1 MEIWIGV
8 VMVFCFITPIEV
20 DAQNV
25 SIQGH
30 VISDSAAVEFAYV
43 VLNQTKYG
51 TATDFEGNYQ
61 LNNIPPGGYVIT
73 VYCFGYQSIEK
84 KIVVADKK
92 LSLDFN
98 LKIAETSN
106 AEVVVTSVTD
116 ATLINENPVSMI
128 VVSEKQLD
136 KTIESNVID
145 ALVKNAPGITAVK
158 TGPNI
163 SKPFIRGLG
172 YNRVLT
178 LYDGLRQEG
187 QQWGDEHGL
196 EVDGYNIQKAEVIKG
211 PASLMYG
218 SDALAGVVSL
228 MPSIPSQN
236 DSVIHGKI
244 TSEYQANNNLI
255 GNGVQLTYST
265 PHIVAAVRGAYRMA
279 KNYRDKIDGRVY
291 NTSFNE
297 KNLSGLIGYKSA
309 GGYSNFNATLYD
321 NLQGIPDGSRDSL
334 TRKFTKQ
341 IYEGTTDDLKDRPI
355 VYDKELNSYK
365 LSPLHQRIQHYRL
378 YNHSFIKIGASKL
391 DMIVGF
397 QQNIRREYNHPT
409 KSDQAGLYVRLNT
422 ITYSVRYTAPIIKNI
437 ETSIGINGM
446 SQHNLSKNAT
456 DFPIPNY
463 ALFDIGSY
471 LHLKWKHN
479 KTTISGGI
487 RYDIRQLNWHTM
499 YVKADPNTGFDH
511 VTTDTTNAYLQFA
524 STQRNFSGISASIGL
539 TQKLSKKINF
549 KANIARGYRAPSI
562 TELASN
568 GLDPGAHIIYLGD
581 RSFKPEFSLQEDIG
595 ITGEFKDVSM
605 SASIFN
611 NNIQNYI
618 YLSKLLDANNNPI
631 VDAQGNK
638 TYKYK
643 QSLAQLYGL
652 EATLN
657 VHPERM
663 DGFLFENSFVLTYGY
678 NRNSLYKDQGIN
690 GEYLP
695 FILPMQLNSAMSDN
709 IKTGSNVFTSITP
722 RIEVDVTGT
731 QNRYL
736 GLANTETQTK
746 GYGLLN
752 VGVSTEVASSKK
764 NTLNIY
770 FQVNNLLNTSYQS
783 NMSRLKYFEYYA
795 QTPNSQR
802 GIYGMGRN
810 ISVKLVANF

>member
-1 MEIWIGV
+1 
-8 VMVFCFITPIEV
+8 
-20 DAQNV
+20 
-25 SIQGH
+25 
-30 VISDSAAVEFAYV
+30 
-43 VLNQTKYG
+43 
-51 TATDFEGNYQ
+51 
-61 LNNIPPGGYVIT
+61 
-73 VYCFGYQSIEK
+73 
-84 KIVVADKK
+84 
-92 LSLDFN
+92 
-98 LKIAETSN
+98 
-106 AEVVVTSVTD
+106 
-116 ATLINENPVSMI
+116 
-128 VVSEKQLD
+128 
-136 KTIESNVID
+136 
-145 ALVKNAPGITAVK
+145 
-158 TGPNI
+158 
-163 SKPFIRGLG
+163 
-172 YNRVLT
+172 
-178 LYDGLRQEG
+178 
-187 QQWGDEHGL
+187 
-196 EVDGYNIQKAEVIKG
+196 
-211 PASLMYG
+211 
-218 SDALAGVVSL
+218 
-228 MPSIPSQN
+228 
-236 DSVIHGKI
+236 
-244 TSEYQANNNLI
+244 
-255 GNGVQLTYST
+255 
-265 PHIVAAVRGAYRMA
+265 
-279 KNYRDKIDGRVY
+279 
-291 NTSFNE
+291 
-297 KNLSGLIGYKSA
+297 
-309 GGYSNFNATLYD
+309 
-321 NLQGIPDGSRDSL
+321 
-334 TRKFTKQ
+334 
-341 IYEGTTDDLKDRPI
+341 
-355 VYDKELNSYK
+355 
-365 LSPLHQRIQHYRL
+365 
-378 YNHSFIKIGASKL
+378 
-391 DMIVGF
+391 
-397 QQNIRREYNHPT
+397 
-409 KSDQAGLYVRLNT
+409 
-422 ITYSVRYTAPIIKNI
+422 
-437 ETSIGINGM
+437 
-446 SQHNLSKNAT
+446 
-456 DFPIPNY
+456 
-463 ALFDIGSY
+463 
-471 LHLKWKHN
+471 
-479 KTTISGGI
+479 
-487 RYDIRQLNWHTM
+487 
-499 YVKADPNTGFDH
+499 
-511 VTTDTTNAYLQFA
+511 
-524 STQRNFSGISASIGL
+524 
-539 TQKLSKKINF
+539 
-549 KANIARGYRAPSI
+549 
-562 TELASN
+562 LASN

-783 NMSRLKYFEYYA
+783 NISRLKYFEYYA